1 MSGGQIGPLLVL
13 AGVAL
18 AVLGAAIWVGG
29 LDWFGRLPG
38 DIRYE
43 SETTR
48 VYMPL
53 TSMVLIS
60 VALSVIVWM
69 VRRLL
74 GE

>member
-1 MSGGQIGPLLVL
+1 MSGDQIGPLLVL

-18 AVLGAAIWVGG
+18 AVVGLAIWVGG

-43 SETTR
+43 SETAR
-48 VYMPL
+48 VYIPL
-53 TSMVLIS
+53 TSMILIS
-60 VALSVIVWM
+60 VALSAIAWI